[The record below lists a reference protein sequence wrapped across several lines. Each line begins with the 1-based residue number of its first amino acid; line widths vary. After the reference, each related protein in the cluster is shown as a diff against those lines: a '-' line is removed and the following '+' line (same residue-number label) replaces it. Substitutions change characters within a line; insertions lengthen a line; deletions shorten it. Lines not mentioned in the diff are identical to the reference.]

1 MARTR
6 SVESIKREIE
16 ELKRKEAALKAEAKE
31 AERRSEEH
39 RMQLIA
45 SAVLRH
51 AKENEAFGAELSRLL
66 SERVRSE
73 ADRELLGL
81 QPVGGETAQPEE
93 GDGAAGSSG
102 TPGQPSGSGTL

>member
-31 AERRSEEH
+31 AERRSEER

-66 SERVRSE
+66 GERVRSE

-81 QPVGGETAQPEE
+81 PALEK
-93 GDGAAGSSG
+93 G
-102 TPGQPSGSGTL
+102 TPEAGQGSGVS